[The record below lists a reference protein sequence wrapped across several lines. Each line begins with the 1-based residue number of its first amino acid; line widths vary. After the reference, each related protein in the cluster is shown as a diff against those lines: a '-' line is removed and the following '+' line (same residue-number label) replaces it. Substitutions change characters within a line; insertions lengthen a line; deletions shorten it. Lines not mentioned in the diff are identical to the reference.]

1 MNQLETNLALWAIC
15 SILLFE
21 ILIIICLCRCCFN
34 RIRPKKFYVKRE
46 EYEYLQ
52 DIHIGTQSK
61 FQSTILRPPHA
72 DELALIGTIRGQK
85 SLISYNDGFQNIG
98 FSRDNENERILRLQ
112 PSSSQNWIELQPNM
126 LKTAQLPPADYE
138 IHSYPTDD
146 YYYSQPHPSS
156 RPNIL
161 DVRQIQQ
168 DYIDDTN
175 ELESF
180 QYQPLRRPDIIL
192 PQAQRLDTSTEFY
205 GIHFA
210 NTVPKSIL
218 KTGTNTTPPIDLSSN
233 LYSQTHD
240 SRTSSKYDESPYIS
254 VKINTDQSIPIDYP
268 MSAIEKRI
276 SDELIPSPNLSLASK
291 HRMKFASVSKL
302 NDIEWEVPREFQ
314 NIVQDNQTFCSDR
327 QRTSS
332 AIVDSKSHI
341 SWQREMNI
349 TQPFPLLPD
358 DLTQQQQQ
366 AFEY

>member
-1 MNQLETNLALWAIC
+1 
-15 SILLFE
+15 
-21 ILIIICLCRCCFN
+21 
-34 RIRPKKFYVKRE
+34 
-46 EYEYLQ
+46 
-52 DIHIGTQSK
+52 
-61 FQSTILRPPHA
+61 
-72 DELALIGTIRGQK
+72 
-85 SLISYNDGFQNIG
+85 NDGFKNIG

-233 LYSQTHD
+233 PYSQTHD
-240 SRTSSKYDESPYIS
+240 SRTSSKYDESEIFVLESY
-254 VKINTDQSIPIDYP
+254 Q
-268 MSAIEKRI
+268 
-276 SDELIPSPNLSLASK
+276 
-291 HRMKFASVSKL
+291 
-302 NDIEWEVPREFQ
+302 
-314 NIVQDNQTFCSDR
+314 
-327 QRTSS
+327 
-332 AIVDSKSHI
+332 
-341 SWQREMNI
+341 
-349 TQPFPLLPD
+349 
-358 DLTQQQQQ
+358 
-366 AFEY
+366 